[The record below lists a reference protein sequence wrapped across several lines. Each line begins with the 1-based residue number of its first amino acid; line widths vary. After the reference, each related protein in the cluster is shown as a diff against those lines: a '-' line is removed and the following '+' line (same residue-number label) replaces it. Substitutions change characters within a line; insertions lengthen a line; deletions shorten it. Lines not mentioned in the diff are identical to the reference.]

1 MHFQM
6 LLKNNAKNLNAFGGA
21 KIILNF
27 KNKSLKKQSISILQE
42 NPATHRLDIE
52 KKTFIYSKLESE
64 IQKGFSNS
72 INIIIQILFKF
83 NHEVYRL

>member
-1 MHFQM
+1 M

-83 NHEVYRL
+83 NPEVYRL

>member
-27 KNKSLKKQSISILQE
+27 KQE

-52 KKTFIYSKLESE
+52 KKLLYIQSWNQKSKKDFQTLL
-64 IQKGFSNS
+64 
-72 INIIIQILFKF
+72 IL
-83 NHEVYRL
+83 

>member
-21 KIILNF
+21 NIILNF

-52 KKTFIYSKLESE
+52 KKLLYIQSWNQKSKKDFQTLL
-64 IQKGFSNS
+64 
-72 INIIIQILFKF
+72 IL
-83 NHEVYRL
+83 

>member
-27 KNKSLKKQSISILQE
+27 KNKSL
-42 NPATHRLDIE
+42 E
-52 KKTFIYSKLESE
+52 KTVNIYIAGKSCNTP
-64 IQKGFSNS
+64 IR
-72 INIIIQILFKF
+72 
-83 NHEVYRL
+83 Y

>member
-52 KKTFIYSKLESE
+52 KKNFYIFKVGIRNPKRIFKL
-64 IQKGFSNS
+64 
-72 INIIIQILFKF
+72 
-83 NHEVYRL
+83 Y

>member
-52 KKTFIYSKLESE
+52 KNFIYSKLESE

>member
-83 NHEVYRL
+83 NPEVYRL

>member
-27 KNKSLKKQSISILQE
+27 KNKYLKKQSISILQE